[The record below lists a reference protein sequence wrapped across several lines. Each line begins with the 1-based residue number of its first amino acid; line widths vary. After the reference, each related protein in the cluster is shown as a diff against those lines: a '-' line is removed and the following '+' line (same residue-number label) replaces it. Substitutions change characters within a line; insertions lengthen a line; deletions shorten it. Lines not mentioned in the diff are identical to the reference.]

1 MATTKTPAELA
12 VERRYPGKSSTD
24 IEKDLRAEDVNKEVR
39 RLNERDAASAAEKER
54 AMKEAAP
61 RPENEQTASNMK
73 KGGKVHKMAKGGS
86 ASSRADG
93 CCTKGKTK
101 GQML

>member
-24 IEKDLRAEDVNKEVR
+24 IEKELRAEDVNKEVR

-73 KGGKVHKMAKGGS
+73 KGGKVKSRGS
-86 ASSRADG
+86 ASGASKRGDG
-93 CCTKGKTK
+93 IATRGKTK
-101 GQML
+101 GRFV

>member
-24 IEKDLRAEDVNKEVR
+24 IEKELRAEDVNKEVR

-54 AMKEAAP
+54 AMKEPAP

-73 KGGKVHKMAKGGS
+73 KGGKVKKMAKGGS

-93 CCTKGKTK
+93 CATKGKTK
-101 GQML
+101 GRFV